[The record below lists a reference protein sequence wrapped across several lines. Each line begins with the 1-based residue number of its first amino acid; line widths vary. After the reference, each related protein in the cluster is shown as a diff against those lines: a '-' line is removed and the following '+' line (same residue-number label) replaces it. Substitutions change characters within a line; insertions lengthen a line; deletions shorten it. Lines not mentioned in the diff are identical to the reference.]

1 MFHCQHC
8 RESAVRARKVVH
20 RSCIREEKD
29 RQTTNC
35 DAFQT
40 FHHQVG
46 KMTTQGNQIDTNC
59 MTLTRYILKEQKKH
73 PHATGELT
81 MLVMAIQTA
90 VKSISNAVRK
100 AGIASL

>member
-1 MFHCQHC
+1 MIHCQHW
-8 RESAVRARKVVH
+8 REAAVKGRKVVH
-20 RSCIREEKD
+20 RSCVREKD
-29 RQTTNC
+29 RQTTKC

-40 FHHQVG
+40 FLHQIV